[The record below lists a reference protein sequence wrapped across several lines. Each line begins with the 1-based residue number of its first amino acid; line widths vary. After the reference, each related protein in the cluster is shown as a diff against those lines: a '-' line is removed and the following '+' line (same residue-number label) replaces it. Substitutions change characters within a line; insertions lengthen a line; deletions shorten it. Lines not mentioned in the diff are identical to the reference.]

1 MYKQKE
7 KITED
12 RAIMQ
17 LYNMDGS
24 DTHLAAESERHL
36 KKTSSALFKLGDKLC
51 LAVQEDSLDE
61 FTTARQEAPNEKEQD
76 RPNGPQIVG
85 EFTVE
90 GIRYLVL
97 CRIPSESRASA
108 AAPTAIADVLTPREL
123 QIALL
128 VAKGRLNKQI
138 ADQLKVSEWTVSSHL
153 RRIYAKLGVHTR
165 AAMVACVI
173 RGDAH
178 E

>member
-1 MYKQKE
+1 
-7 KITED
+7 
-12 RAIMQ
+12 MQ
-17 LYNMDGS
+17 LYNMDGT
-24 DTHLAAESERHL
+24 DTHLAVEHGRHL
-36 KKTSSALFKLGDKLC
+36 KKTSSAVFKLGDKLC

-61 FTTARQEAPNEKEQD
+61 FTAAEFTGAQQEAPNEEEQD
-76 RPNGPQIVG
+76 RRNGPQIVG

-90 GIRYLVL
+90 GMRYLVL

-173 RGDAH
+173 RGDVH